1 MKTPHHH
8 EPTFDFLALSEKAA
22 TKALKDNLIA
32 LSVAEAKHFQKEIG
46 RPLTL
51 TELTVLS
58 IQGSEHCSYRSSRR
72 HLKHLPTKG
81 KNVILGPGEDAGI
94 IEIAREGKHRW
105 GLVVGHES
113 HNHPSQLVPYEGA
126 ATGIGGCVRDIL
138 CMGARVI
145 GVLDP
150 LRFGDPSKHLTRWLT
165 REVVSGIASYGNPL
179 GVPNLGGDIEFD
191 PSFDANCLVN
201 VVALGVLRDDE
212 LIHSFVPEEAAR
224 VGYDII
230 VVGKPT
236 DRSGFGGASFA
247 SADLSETDAEANKGA
262 VQEPNPFLERHL
274 LVATYDLFTEL
285 KQRKLL
291 DKVSFKDMGAGGNV
305 CASVEQV
312 EPRGFGAEIDLEKIH
327 TAKGDFPP
335 HIIACAE
342 TQERFCWICHPS
354 VTQLILD
361 TYNQKW
367 ELPRAAVGA
376 RASVVG
382 KVKTGNYVLKY
393 HGAKLVDTP
402 PSVLTEGLSYC
413 RQYKRAKSKI
423 RDNPPNWRKLDLAK
437 VLEKLLASPQIAS
450 RAPIYEKYDKQV
462 QGATTADAGLGGSG
476 IIQPLLNTTAPVKL
490 KKIGIAIGLGGSSTL
505 GQYSAKLQA
514 EHAVAEAVTNVVAT
528 GATPLALTDCLN
540 YGNPERS
547 AQMAELVDGIAG
559 LRQAAEIF
567 KTPFVSGNVSLYNQ
581 NSNKSINPSAIV
593 ACFGRLNDAS
603 KATPSKLQAAGNA
616 LVLVG
621 TRASQLGG
629 SALLNSLKK
638 SSSKTFSLDLNLINR
653 EVQTVLKANRKGW
666 INSAR
671 DLHRGGI
678 GTAACEMAF
687 GTGLGLTLDL
697 ADLMGNTWSNL
708 FAESPGFLLEVAPKN
723 LAQLGTL
730 ATRSNVTL
738 TVIGQVIAE
747 PELTIVDS
755 RKVLIQAKITKLEKI
770 WSEGLRKILLS

>member
-1 MKTPHHH
+1 MLNEKSAAKT
-8 EPTFDFLALSEKAA
+8 LKA
-22 TKALKDNLIA
+22 NQIA
-32 LSVAEAKHFQKEIG
+32 LSISEAKHFQKEIG

-126 ATGIGGCVRDIL
+126 ATGVGGCVRDIL

-165 REVVSGIASYGNPL
+165 REVVRGIAGYGNPL
-179 GVPNLGGDIEFD
+179 GVPNLGGDLEFD

-201 VVALGVLRDDE
+201 VLALGVLRDDE
-212 LIHSFVPEEAAR
+212 IIHSYVPEEAAR

-230 VVGKPT
+230 IVGKPT

-247 SADLSETDAEANKGA
+247 SSDLSEANAEANKGA

-274 LVATYDLFTEL
+274 LVSTYDLFNEL
-285 KQRKLL
+285 KKRKLL

-312 EPRGFGAEIDLEKIH
+312 EPSGFGAEIDLEKIH

-335 HIIACAE
+335 HVIACAE
-342 TQERFCWICHPS
+342 TQERFCWICHPKA
-354 VTQLILD
+354 TKLILD

-367 ELPRAAVGA
+367 ELPRIAAGA

-382 KVKTGNYVLKY
+382 KVKSGNYVLRY
-393 HGAKLVDTP
+393 HGEKLVDTP

-413 RQYKRAKSKI
+413 RQYKRAKAKV
-423 RDNPPNWRKLDLAK
+423 RDNPPDWRQLNLTKVLRKLLK
-437 VLEKLLASPQIAS
+437 NPQIAN
-450 RAPIYEKYDKQV
+450 RAPIYEQYDKQV
-462 QGATTADAGLGGSG
+462 QGATSTDAGLGGCG
-476 IIQPLLNTTAPVKL
+476 IVRPLANTSAPAKL
-490 KKIGIAIGLGGSSTL
+490 KQIGIAIGLGGSSTL
-505 GQYSAKLQA
+505 GRYSAQLQA
-514 EHAVAEAVTNVVAT
+514 QHAVVEAITNVVAA

-559 LRQAAEIF
+559 LRRAAETLQ
-567 KTPFVSGNVSLYNQ
+567 TPFVSGNVSLYNQ
-581 NSNKSINPSAIV
+581 NGNQSINPSAIV
-593 ACFGRLNDAS
+593 GCFGKLDDAN
-603 KATPSKLQAAGNA
+603 KAIPSKLQVSGNA

-621 TRASQLGG
+621 KRTKNLGG
-629 SALLNSLKK
+629 STLLDSLRK
-638 SSSKTFSLDLNLINR
+638 SSSKTFTLDLGSIKR
-653 EVQTVLKANRKGW
+653 EVQTVLKAARQGW
-666 INSAR
+666 LASAR
-671 DLHRGGI
+671 DIHRGGV
-678 GTAACEMAF
+678 GVAALEMAF
-687 GTGLGLTLDL
+687 GTQFGLNLDL
-697 ADLMGNTWSNL
+697 ADWTGNSWTNL
-708 FAESPGFLLEVAPKN
+708 FAENPGFLLEVAPKN
-723 LAQLGTL
+723 LSQLGTL
-730 ATRSNVTL
+730 ATKNNVEL
-738 TVIGQVIAE
+738 SIIGQVSAE
-747 PELTIVDS
+747 PELVIAGS
-755 RKVLIQAKITKLEKI
+755 RKVLVQEKI
-770 WSEGLRKILLS
+770 SKLKEIWNEGLRQILLS